1 MKNNSKRICALLLAI
16 VMCIGCVVPVFA
28 APDAAGREPHADGVT
43 CPGVGAEHTMAN
55 APYVFV
61 KIVPAKCG
69 EWGYTVYECETCKA
83 PILTDWTQLEGEEDH
98 AYGDWTLET
107 NPTCDT
113 YGKATKTCSRPG
125 CGHVVTVEPA
135 DETAYL
141 AAVAQYGDAIKIVNK
156 REHVMDN
163 DKNTSL
169 ECKDGIP
176 AWKEWCT
183 YDDCDHEIE
192 HAATPG
198 QDCVRYVDRIVTA
211 PTCYANGVAVVKCEN
226 CSYESLEVVVNATNS
241 GLGHVWAKLGDFT
254 TAPTCGKAGSGNAKC
269 SVCGLISP
277 VVEGKVTVQYYVGT
291 ELKTEQIDVAGFE
304 ATGVHSFTVDQTGS
318 AATCEGT
325 GTEAHK
331 KCENCDAVSFDGT
344 TEVPATAL
352 VIPALGHIWGD
363 VAAEPHTCEEDGVK
377 AHFKCSVCGK
387 LTFDKNADPI
397 VYITEDDTVVPA
409 MCDYDLT
416 TPVATRAPSCTLY
429 GFWFYGCGVCGTPA
443 ESNGSDAGETPVPT
457 EAVKTA
463 YGDEVTAEWVSNGVL
478 RISKLP
484 HRLQD
489 PKPVVQAGSCIDDYI
504 VAEDC
509 LDCDYYKE
517 VPTTAPGHTW
527 TTVTY
532 AQNCKFD
539 GYKFDYCSVCGFV
552 AGANTADGIAI
563 DECVEVRKGTATE
576 AEATAANPAT
586 NGKYD
591 VVPADPNNHKWDEV
605 KTNVTTP
612 ATCTTMGKAVKFC
625 VLCSDY
631 YNVDLPALGHNNEAY
646 VSETDPKCGVD
657 GYYVYECSRC
667 GEDSTQVHIKAHEM
681 ASTHPDYATKYYA
694 TKHVALKHTF
704 VTKADVYTADLPT
717 NYIFVHDETDPRYVA
732 PVATGADCTTPGYDT
747 YKCVNPGCTE
757 THTFSK
763 KADGTHIYP
772 ALDHKEAGVD
782 KYVHVTI
789 LPNCKPADIYKIDE
803 SGKLVPGTDGVID
816 LVGIDGVE
824 YDECSLCHD
833 KKNEVVIVF
842 NWNVAA
848 HHRDPADPSKVAGV
862 YADTKW
868 HNGVEYADA
877 AAADAAADAE
887 LAGSTA
893 NGVMRVGRCDVS
905 EITEYY
911 CDVCGYTFHV
921 VDDSMVGDHVAKAGT
936 TVALDPAECLTA
948 GKYEHYECEICNEKV
963 YVNADGEHVVYEDDT
978 VLVIPALG
986 HDFSAGITAEDP
998 ADCTTAGVKA
1008 YYECARCHNKYLT
1021 NETNN
1026 TANKIDA
1033 ELVIDALGH
1042 KWGEKGGAV
1051 APSCGVAGVLAHH
1064 ECERC
1069 DAVSLDGENAC
1080 AESAIVDPALTHS
1093 YVHSTAVTVTC
1104 VTPGYQYHYCKNCG
1118 DEYVDGYVY
1127 PLGHVFEDKAIVEA
1141 KCGTDGKAAHKFCD
1155 VCDKQFAADETNLT
1169 STNYKSDDDLKI
1181 NKTGI
1186 HKNAAGDTVVDIC
1199 TSTVEDRFCTGCNQ
1213 TIGKSHPTDKY
1224 KTNHVDATC
1233 TEYGYDA
1240 WTCSECN
1247 GFGKTADSA
1256 IEEPTGHNFEWIVT
1270 TPAGMYNAGVETLMC
1285 VNANCDAHTTVGS
1298 IVYGKTF
1305 EATDAIK
1312 DGDTALD
1319 ENGQRVA
1326 LVAPES
1332 STRAIPATGGIEF
1345 SYEIDNAIVSGAEY
1359 VNGGKIKLTIK
1370 YKAAGIDL
1378 SNVALRLDYNA
1389 LGLTFVS
1396 GDFKCD
1402 AKDGDKAVFN
1412 IENASI
1418 GGKTAG
1424 VVIVKASTT
1433 GFGEA
1438 PANKKLEGEGI
1449 FAEIYFNINKNV
1461 DAGATIGFS
1470 VAETGNLASG
1480 VYKIVDGEA
1489 VAVAA
1494 NFGSVDSIVTKA
1506 LGDIDID
1513 DAFTSADEVEFLN
1526 IAFGNRYVAE
1536 ADINQ
1541 DGIIGSDDYAL
1552 INDLLLGNI
1561 TYEEMCAAA
1570 QAKPAA

>member
-28 APDAAGREPHADGVT
+28 APDKAGREPHADGVT
-43 CPGVGAEHTMAN
+43 CPGAGEEHTMAN

-98 AYGDWTLET
+98 AYGAWTLVT
-107 NPTCDT
+107 DPTCDT
-113 YGKATKTCSRPG
+113 YGKATKTCTREG
-125 CGHVVTVEPA
+125 CGDVVTVEPA
-135 DETAYL
+135 DETEYL
-141 AAVAQYGDAIKIVNK
+141 AFLAQYVGEGLEIVNK
-156 REHVMDN
+156 RSHKWDTNKPDDYICDDVVDVTFW
-163 DKNTSL
+163 DK
-169 ECKDGIP
+169 
-176 AWKEWCT
+176 WCT
-183 YDDCDHEIE
+183 YDDCDCGKLATGEFDPAYNDGIDEQVTNE
-192 HAATPG
+192 H
-198 QDCVRYVDRIVTA
+198 CVRYVDRIVTA
-211 PTCYANGVAVVKCEN
+211 PTCYANGVAVVKCRN

-291 ELKTEQIDVAGFE
+291 EPKTEQITVDGFA
-304 ATGVHSFTVDQTGS
+304 ATGIHSFTVDQTGS
-318 AATCEGT
+318 AANCENT
-325 GTEAHK
+325 GIKDHK
-331 KCENCDAVSFDGT
+331 KCANCDAVSLDGT
-344 TEVPATAL
+344 TVASAADL
-352 VIPALGHIWGD
+352 VIPKKGHEWSP
-363 VAAEPHTCEEDGVK
+363 VEAKAHTCEKDGVK
-377 AHFKCSVCGK
+377 AHFECSVCHK

-397 VYITEDDTVVPA
+397 VYIAPADTVDPA
-409 MCDYDLT
+409 KHDYDLT
-416 TPVATRAPSCTLY
+416 VPVAKRDATCTLY

-443 ESNGSDAGETPVPT
+443 ESNGSGAGNTPIPS
-457 EAVKTA
+457 TA
-463 YGDEVTAEWVSNGVL
+463 PAGSEWVSNGVL
-478 RISKLP
+478 RLPKLP
-484 HRLQD
+484 HRLVD
-489 PKPVVQAGSCIDDYI
+489 PKPVISAGSCTEDYV

-527 TTVTY
+527 KTVTY

-539 GYKFDYCSVCGFV
+539 GYKFDYCEVCGFK

-591 VVPADPNNHKWDEV
+591 VVAADPNNHKWDEV

-631 YNVDLPALGHNNEAY
+631 YNVDLPALGHNNAFY
-646 VSETDPKCGVD
+646 VDEVAPKCGVD
-657 GYYVYECSRC
+657 GYYIYKCSRC
-667 GEDSTQVHIKAHEM
+667 EDDSTKVNIKAHEM
-681 ASTHPDYATKYYA
+681 VSTHPDYATKYDA

-704 VTKADVYTADLPT
+704 VTKADVLKTDLPT

-732 PVATGADCTTPGYDT
+732 PVPTGADCTTPGYDT

-772 ALDHKEAGVD
+772 ALDHKEAGVS
-782 KYVHVTI
+782 KYETI
-789 LPNCKPADIYKIDE
+789 TVLPNCKPAD
-803 SGKLVPGTDGVID
+803 TNNDGVVE
-816 LVGIDGVE
+816 LVGVDGKKYE
-824 YDECSLCHD
+824 KCALCGDE
-833 KKNEVVIVF
+833 KNEVAIVF
-842 NWNVAA
+842 NWQNPD

-868 HNGVEYADA
+868 HNGVEYPTAAEADA
-877 AAADAAADAE
+877 AAGTGNE
-887 LAGSTA
+887 A
-893 NGVMRVGRCDVS
+893 NGIMRIGSCDVS
-905 EITEYY
+905 EIVEYY
-911 CDVCGYTFHV
+911 CDVCKYTFHV
-921 VDDSMVGDHVAKAGT
+921 IDDSMVGDHVVKAGT
-936 TVALDPAECLTA
+936 DVPLDAADCLTA
-948 GKYEHYECEICNEKV
+948 GEYRHYECQTCNKKV
-963 YVNADGEHVVYEDDT
+963 YVNADGEHVVYEDAS

-1026 TANKIDA
+1026 TANKTDA
-1033 ELVIDALGH
+1033 ELVIAALDH
-1042 KWGEKGGAV
+1042 KWGAKGGAV

-1080 AESAIVDPALTHS
+1080 AASAIVDPALTHS
-1093 YVHSTAVTVTC
+1093 WVHSTAVTVTC
-1104 VTPGYQYHYCKNCG
+1104 VTPGYQYHYCTNCG

-1141 KCGTDGKAAHKFCD
+1141 NCGTDGKEAHKFCD

-1186 HKNAAGDTVVDIC
+1186 HKNAAGKTIVDIC
-1199 TSTVEDRFCTGCNQ
+1199 TDTVEDRKCVGCDQ
-1213 TIGKSHPTDKY
+1213 TIGKAHPTDKY

-1240 WTCSECN
+1240 WVCSECKD
-1247 GFGKTADSA
+1247 FGKTADSA
-1256 IEEPTGHNFEWIVT
+1256 IEEPTGHNFEWIET
-1270 TPAGMYNAGVETLMC
+1270 LAPGMYTTGLETLVC
-1285 VNANCDAHTTVGS
+1285 VNANCDAHDIVG
-1298 IVYGKTF
+1298 YGKIF
-1305 EATDAIK
+1305 ASTDDIK

-1332 STRAIPATGGIEF
+1332 STRVLAARGGIEF
-1345 SYEIDNAIVSGAEY
+1345 SYEIDNAIYSGAEY

-1370 YKAAGIDL
+1370 YKAANVDL
-1378 SNVALRLDYNA
+1378 ASIALRLNYNA
-1389 LGLTFVS
+1389 DVLTFKS
-1396 GDFKCD
+1396 GDFKCAATD
-1402 AKDGDKAVFN
+1402 ADGKALFDIN
-1412 IENASI
+1412 NAAI

-1424 VVIVKASTT
+1424 YIVVTAKTF
-1433 GFGEA
+1433 GFGEEPVDKA
-1438 PANKKLEGEGI
+1438 LDGEGI
-1449 FAEIYFNINKNV
+1449 FAEVYFNINKDV
-1461 DAGATIGFS
+1461 DDGAAIDF
-1470 VAETGNLASG
+1470 AIE
-1480 VYKIVDGEA
+1480 KDGLSKSMILKSDNTE
-1489 VAVAA
+1489 VVA
-1494 NFGSVDSIVTKA
+1494 NFGAEDINGKVVATTTVS
-1506 LGDIDID
+1506 LGDIVID
-1513 DAFTSADEVEFLN
+1513 DNYTAADEIKFLD
-1526 IAFGNRYVAE
+1526 IAFSKNYVAA

-1541 DGIIGSDDYAL
+1541 DGIIGSDDYML
-1552 INDLLLGNI
+1552 LQDLLLGNI
-1561 TYEEMCAAA
+1561 TYEDMCKEA
-1570 QAKPAA
+1570 QAKQPVA